1 MIEGIIIKGVGGFY
15 YVRSEDGIVWECK
28 ARGKFRKQRLTPLV
42 GDRVVF
48 YPGEG
53 EEFGLIEDI
62 LPRRNEMIRPPV
74 ANIDQVIVVLSCIM
88 PQPDYLL
95 IDKILLQAAKQSIH
109 ALLCINKCDLTNE
122 NQIHSLY
129 RNFTNT
135 GYPILQTSAKLGL
148 GIGELKEYMK
158 GKLSTFAGQSGVGK
172 SSLLNRLSPH
182 AQLKTSELSEKIE
195 RGRHTTRH
203 AEIIFLEDGGMV
215 IDTPGFSLMEMD
227 DMDPMDIAAYYPEFQ
242 PYLGTCRFSG
252 CLHME
257 EPACNIK
264 EAVDKGMISTERY
277 ERYRLLVEESK
288 EKWRRKYD

>member
-1 MIEGIIIKGVGGFY
+1 MIEGLITKGVGGFY
-15 YVRSEDGIVWECK
+15 YVRSEDGVVWECK

-42 GDRVVF
+42 GDKVVF
-48 YPGEG
+48 HPGEG
-53 EEFGLIEDI
+53 DELGFIEEI

-74 ANIDQVIVVLSCIM
+74 ANIDQVIVVLSFTM

-95 IDKILLQAAKQSIH
+95 IDKILLQAAKQSIR
-109 ALLCINKCDLTNE
+109 AVLCINKCDLINE
-122 NQIHSLY
+122 SQICSLY
-129 RNFTNT
+129 RNFANT
-135 GYPILQTSAKLGL
+135 DYPILQTSSKLEL
-148 GIGELKEYMK
+148 GIDKLKKHMM

-227 DMDPMDIAAYYPEFQ
+227 DMDPMDIAGFYPEFQ
-242 PYLGTCRFSG
+242 PYLGKCRFSG

-257 EPACNIK
+257 EPTCSIK
-264 EAVDKGMISTERY
+264 EAVDKGMISMERY

>member
-15 YVRSEDGIVWECK
+15 YIRSEDGLVWECK

-48 YPGEG
+48 QPGEG
-53 EEFGLIEDI
+53 EELGFIDEI
-62 LPRRNEMIRPPV
+62 LSRRNEMIRPPV
-74 ANIDQVIVVLSCIM
+74 ANIDQVIVVLSYIM

-95 IDKILLQAAKQSIH
+95 IDKMLLQASKQSVQ
-109 ALLCINKCDLTNE
+109 ALLCINKCDLINE
-122 NQIHSLY
+122 DQIRSMY
-129 RNFTNT
+129 RNFKNT
-135 GYPILQTSAKLGL
+135 GYPILQTSAKSGL
-148 GIGELKEYMK
+148 GIAELKKFMK

-172 SSLLNRLSPH
+172 SSLLNRISPH

-203 AEIIFLEDGGMV
+203 AEIIFLEDNGMV

-227 DMDPMDIAAYYPEFQ
+227 DTEPTDIAAFYPDFQ
-242 PYLGTCRFSG
+242 PYLGNCKFSG

-257 EPACNIK
+257 EPACSIK
-264 EAVDKGMISTERY
+264 EAVDKGRISTGRY
-277 ERYRLLVEESK
+277 ERYRLLVEESI
-288 EKWRRKYD
+288 EKWSRKYD